1 MPIGPGTVLGAYEV
15 QEIIGQGAMGT
26 VYRAYHA
33 GLARTAAV
41 KVLSVLTPDPD
52 AVARFRREAQAIA
65 RMRHPNV
72 LNVFDFGEHEG
83 TPYMIVEFVAGG
95 SLNDRMKSGERYTR
109 AESLRLLDG
118 IGAALDYAHGLD
130 IVHRDV
136 KPANVLVDPAGNPIL
151 ADFGLAKLLQQ
162 SSVKTVSGVT
172 TGRPAYM
179 SPEQVMGAAVG
190 PAADTYALSTMAY
203 ELLAGAIPFEGE
215 GVLELLYAHVHREPP
230 PASSRNPELGPGV
243 DAVLARGL
251 AKDPAKRWDSSAAL
265 IAALRSALEP
275 APAAPPT
282 PVPAVEATMA
292 VTPRA
297 PMPSPPAAAVWPA
310 PPRRRGWRVPVA
322 AGAVVLLLLGAG
334 ALVLFRAGGAGGPR
348 LTASPGTVR
357 RGGTVRVDATGF
369 ATGRAFVGIGSG
381 GSGSVLAGDVG
392 TGSGSWSTTVTIPAA
407 LAPGRYPLR
416 ACNTPA
422 PGTGC
427 ATTSI
432 NVTR

>member
-1 MPIGPGTVLGAYEV
+1 
-15 QEIIGQGAMGT
+15 
-26 VYRAYHA
+26 
-33 GLARTAAV
+33 
-41 KVLSVLTPDPD
+41 
-52 AVARFRREAQAIA
+52 
-65 RMRHPNV
+65 
-72 LNVFDFGEHEG
+72 
-83 TPYMIVEFVAGG
+83 
-95 SLNDRMKSGERYTR
+95 
-109 AESLRLLDG
+109 
-118 IGAALDYAHGLD
+118 
-130 IVHRDV
+130 
-136 KPANVLVDPAGNPIL
+136 
-151 ADFGLAKLLQQ
+151 
-162 SSVKTVSGVT
+162 
-172 TGRPAYM
+172 
-179 SPEQVMGAAVG
+179 
-190 PAADTYALSTMAY
+190 
-203 ELLAGAIPFEGE
+203 
-215 GVLELLYAHVHREPP
+215 
-230 PASSRNPELGPGV
+230 
-243 DAVLARGL
+243 
-251 AKDPAKRWDSSAAL
+251 
-265 IAALRSALEP
+265 
-275 APAAPPT
+275 
-282 PVPAVEATMA
+282 MA

-381 GSGSVLAGDVG
+381 GSGSMLAGDVG

-416 ACNTPA
+416 ACNAPA